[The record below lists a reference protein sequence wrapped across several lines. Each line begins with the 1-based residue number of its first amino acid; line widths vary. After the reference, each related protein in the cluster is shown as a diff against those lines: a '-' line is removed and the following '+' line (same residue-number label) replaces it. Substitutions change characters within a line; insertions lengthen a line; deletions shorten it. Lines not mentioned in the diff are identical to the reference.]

1 MIEISTIS
9 VLLIAFTVNLLL
21 FKLFVVVKRKRYPNG
36 PVGLPV
42 LGHLPFFGKSPPITF
57 SRWRQKYGDVFR
69 IRMGSWNT
77 VVVNGFEAIKEAA
90 EKPDDAF
97 SGRPD
102 FVTQKLLQ
110 QVNGDISLAFGPF
123 DNIYLQHRK
132 LVATAL
138 RHFTCRKSIF
148 TEDLISEE
156 ADNLI
161 ENLLKKSEKEPVDI
175 RENIQYAT
183 GSVIYQMLY
192 GRGNDLNDKLN
203 EMVESANRFIK
214 FTESGNPADVLP
226 WLRNLMPWKISGFKN
241 MAIHNT
247 VIRKGQIDNHIR
259 SFSAGNVRDIT
270 DTFLAADL
278 RGKNRNERG
287 LTRSRLLN
295 STADLQGAG
304 FDTSNKSFQWLI
316 LYMSMYPEVQKRVQR
331 EIDDVVGSGRRIELV
346 DKSRLTYTEATIL
359 EVMRMTTIVPFALPK
374 LTIKDTTLGGYN
386 IDKGTVVF
394 FNLHSVSYDKEFW
407 GDPQTFRPERL
418 IDENNKLNTE
428 KCNHILPFG
437 LGRRRCVGEFLARM
451 ELFLLFTN
459 VIRKCKFSKP
469 AGESYDMEPDPGLVY
484 SPKPFRVLV
493 EERQ

>member
-1 MIEISTIS
+1 MIEISTVS
-9 VLLIAFTVNLLL
+9 VLLIAFIINLLL
-21 FKLFVVVKRKRYPNG
+21 FKMFGVGKRKRYPNG

-42 LGHLPFFGKSPPITF
+42 LGHLTFLGKSPTITF

-77 VVVNGFEAIKEAA
+77 VVVNSFEAIKEAA

-110 QVNGDISLAFGPF
+110 EITGEISLAFGPF
-123 DNIYLQHRK
+123 DDIYLQHRK

-138 RHFTCRKSIF
+138 RHFTCRKSRF

-156 ADNLI
+156 ADKLVD
-161 ENLLKKSEKEPVDI
+161 NLLKKSGKEPVDI
-175 RENIQYAT
+175 RQNMQYAT
-183 GSVIYQMLY
+183 GSVIYQILY
-192 GRGNDLNDKLN
+192 GLDIDLKEQVNR
-203 EMVESANRFIK
+203 MVESANIFTK
-214 FTESGNPADVLP
+214 FTKSGNAADVLP
-226 WLRNLMPWKISGFKN
+226 WLRYLMPWKITGFRN
-241 MAIHNT
+241 MAIYVT
-247 VIRKGQIDNHIR
+247 ATQKGQIENHIR
-259 SFSAGNVRDIT
+259 SFSPGNVRDIT
-270 DTFLAADL
+270 DAFLAADMQ
-278 RGKNRNERG
+278 GKNRNECG

-295 STADLQGAG
+295 STVDLQGAG
-304 FDTSNKSFQWLI
+304 FDTSNKSLQWLI
-316 LYMSMYPEVQKRVQR
+316 LYMSMYPEVQERVQH
-331 EIDDVVGSGRRIELV
+331 EIGDVIGSGCRIELR

-359 EVMRMTTIVPFALPK
+359 EVMRMTTIIPFAVPK
-374 LTIKDTTLGGYN
+374 LTIKDTTLGGYD

-418 IDENNKLNTE
+418 IDENNRLNVE

-459 VIRKCKFSKP
+459 VIRRCRFSKP

-484 SPKPFRVLV
+484 SPKAFRVLV
-493 EERQ
+493 EDRQ

>member
-36 PVGLPV
+36 PFGLPV

-57 SRWRQKYGDVFR
+57 SQWGQKYGDVFR

-77 VVVNGFEAIKEAA
+77 VVVNGYEAIKEAA
-90 EKPDDAF
+90 EKTDDAF
-97 SGRPD
+97 SGRPE
-102 FVTQKLLQ
+102 FMTQKLLQ
-110 QVNGDISLAFGPF
+110 EITGEISLAFGPF
-123 DNIYLQHRK
+123 DDIYLQHRK
-132 LVATAL
+132 VVATAL
-138 RHFTCRKSIF
+138 RHFTCRKSRF

-156 ADNLI
+156 AVQLV
-161 ENLLKKSEKEPVDI
+161 ENLLKKSKQEPVDI

-192 GRGNDLNDKLN
+192 GRGIDLKEQLN
-203 EMVESANRFIK
+203 RMVESANKFIK
-214 FTESGNPADVLP
+214 FTGSGNPADVLP
-226 WLRNLMPWKISGFKN
+226 WLRYLMPWKITGFRN
-241 MAIHNT
+241 MNIYVEA
-247 VIRKGQIDNHIR
+247 IRKGRIENHIR
-259 SFSAGNVRDIT
+259 SFSPGNVRDIT

-278 RGKNRNERG
+278 QGKNRNERG

-304 FDTSNKSFQWLI
+304 FDTSNKSLQWLI
-316 LYMSMYPEVQKRVQR
+316 LYMSMYPEVQECVQH
-331 EIDDVVGSGRRIELV
+331 EIDEVIGSGRRIELV

-374 LTIKDTTLGGYN
+374 LTIKDTTLGGYD

-451 ELFLLFTN
+451 EQFLLFTN
-459 VIRKCKFSKP
+459 VIRRCRFSKP
-469 AGESYDMEPDPGLVY
+469 ADESYDMEPDPGLVY
-484 SPKPFRVLV
+484 SPKPFRVVV